1 MNNERIKRV
10 AILYGTRYGSTR
22 EVATKIGEIL
32 KKSEIDAHVFNLED
46 IIIDKKFNLD
56 YYDGIILGT
65 SIYNCSDWTKG
76 AKKFLKIYSKKL
88 KQKNLI
94 FGIFTLCGTASDK
107 SKIPELRKTLIEE
120 KIHKYALKSQC
131 YDVFGGVLD
140 LSDESKMSKFDLKI
154 GKLMCN
160 TLSNLKRGKNND
172 FRDWDQIKTFTENF
186 QEILQ
191 LS

>member
-1 MNNERIKRV
+1 MV
-10 AILYGTRYGSTR
+10 FHAIFVIFALFFIGIVCLSLVIWFVSRRMSQDNGSPTQDWFCC
-22 EVATKIGEIL
+22 ASLKGASKIIKIGVAVSALSGPLTEY
-32 KKSEIDAHVFNLED
+32 AHTAT
-46 IIIDKKFNLD
+46 I
-56 YYDGIILGT
+56 
-65 SIYNCSDWTKG
+65 
-76 AKKFLKIYSKKL
+76 
-88 KQKNLI
+88 KQTIEVPNVVEPY
-94 FGIFTLCGTASDK
+94 A
-107 SKIPELRKTLIEE
+107 LIEE

-172 FRDWDQIKTFTENF
+172 FRDWAQIKTFTENF

-191 LS
+191 LSKHNTITINK